1 MTVDWHGGG
10 EGGPVS
16 ECDRCGGEF
25 APGALEGG
33 LCAWCRGRVRARE
46 ARRAA
51 KVTRCEVC
59 GKEVP
64 IIASRPPR
72 FCPECRENARH
83 EYDRRPRPA
92 RKRRA
97 KENTEKEEQE

>member
-1 MTVDWHGGG
+1 MTAGWSD
-10 EGGPVS
+10 GGPVS
-16 ECDRCGGEF
+16 ECARCGGEF

-72 FCPECRENARH
+72 FCPECREKARH
-83 EYDRRPRPA
+83 GHDDRANEA
-92 RKRRA
+92 RKRQRA
-97 KENTEKEEQE
+97 ARKEQE